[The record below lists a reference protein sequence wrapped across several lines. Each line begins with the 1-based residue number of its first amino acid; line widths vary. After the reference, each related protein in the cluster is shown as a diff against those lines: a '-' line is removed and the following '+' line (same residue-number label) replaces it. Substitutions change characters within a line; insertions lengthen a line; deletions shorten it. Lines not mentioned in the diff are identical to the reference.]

1 MTMNMCAYTQNS
13 KQAKQN
19 KDGGHA
25 RPVEKHDPKISQ
37 KKLQESQMTILP
49 QNPQGCQN

>member
-1 MTMNMCAYTQNS
+1 MTMYMCACTQHS
-13 KQAKQN
+13 KQAKPH

-37 KKLQESQMTILP
+37 KKLQKSQMTILS